1 MVVLEKY
8 MVTLK
13 EYAELKNISY
23 EAVRKQV
30 KRYAKELE
38 EHIIVQNR
46 TKYLDEYAVE
56 YLNQKRSASPIIVQ
70 EIAKD
75 EELEQLRTENKN
87 LLLKIAQLQDE
98 LLKEKDNVQQLQQD
112 KIELLEQKEVEEP
125 QVKKSIWKRI
135 FGQ

>member
-112 KIELLEQKEVEEP
+112 KIALLEQKEET
-125 QVKKSIWKRI
+125 VKKWWQFWK
-135 FGQ
+135 